1 MEITM
6 PILIIRGEKKQYDRG
21 VSYETIA
28 NEYASCYK
36 EPIALVKV
44 NGVLQELTKKVDTDA
59 AVTFVTI
66 SDSTA
71 LKTYARTAQ
80 MMLICAVNRVLQ
92 AKSPALHVKIEFS
105 LGNACYCTISG
116 EAAVPVTEELAAQ
129 VEDEMRRMCE
139 AAMPIS
145 KKNYP
150 IRDAIELFRRQG
162 MEDKVKLFH
171 FRRSSTVNVYTL
183 DGMHDYFY
191 GFMMANTRHV
201 KLFHVESY
209 QGGLLLITPTTEH
222 PDRLDPFRDQPS
234 LFEQLLLSTKWG
246 ELVNITTV
254 GDLNEQICGGSIS
267 DMILVQE
274 ALQERRIGDIA
285 REIYDRKDTKFVL
298 IAGPSSSGKTTFSH
312 RLAIQLRSFGLRPHI
327 IGLDDYFVNREKTP
341 VDIDGNYNFDC
352 LEAVDLALFNDDME
366 DLLDGHE
373 IELPSFDFKL
383 GKRVYKGKTLQLGER
398 DILLVEG
405 IHGLNPKTTESL
417 PDENKFKIYI
427 SALTSLNIDEHNRIP
442 SSDARLLRRIA
453 RDARTRGLD
462 ARDTLRQWK
471 SVRDGEEQYIF
482 PYQESADAVFNSVL
496 IYELAVLKQFAEPE
510 LFNIKPGE
518 PEYYEAKRLLKF
530 LDYFVGV
537 DTAAVPTNSLCREFV
552 GGGCFQL

>member
-1 MEITM
+1 M
-6 PILIIRGEKKQYDRG
+6 
-21 VSYETIA
+21 
-28 NEYASCYK
+28 
-36 EPIALVKV
+36 
-44 NGVLQELTKKVDTDA
+44 
-59 AVTFVTI
+59 
-66 SDSTA
+66 
-71 LKTYARTAQ
+71 
-80 MMLICAVNRVLQ
+80 
-92 AKSPALHVKIEFS
+92 
-105 LGNACYCTISG
+105 
-116 EAAVPVTEELAAQ
+116 
-129 VEDEMRRMCE
+129 
-139 AAMPIS
+139 
-145 KKNYP
+145 
-150 IRDAIELFRRQG
+150 
-162 MEDKVKLFH
+162 
-171 FRRSSTVNVYTL
+171 
-183 DGMHDYFY
+183 
-191 GFMMANTRHV
+191 
-201 KLFHVESY
+201 
-209 QGGLLLITPTTEH
+209 
-222 PDRLDPFRDQPS
+222 
-234 LFEQLLLSTKWG
+234 
-246 ELVNITTV
+246 
-254 GDLNEQICGGSIS
+254 
-267 DMILVQE
+267 
-274 ALQERRIGDIA
+274 
-285 REIYDRKDTKFVL
+285 
-298 IAGPSSSGKTTFSH
+298 
-312 RLAIQLRSFGLRPHI
+312 
-327 IGLDDYFVNREKTP
+327 
-341 VDIDGNYNFDC
+341 DIDGNYNFDC

-518 PEYYEAKRLLKF
+518 LEYYEAKRLLKF